1 MFINSKNDN
10 SIKDE
15 ELNENLE
22 DTKFSMFSRHKGEDE
37 IVDDN
42 SKKHDKKEKKVK
54 NNDNDL
60 VDYNQKFLKDN
71 QKNTGN
77 EFVKIIKTIVC
88 FAVAVGVVVLLV
100 PSILHYD
107 NSHKK
112 DYVDYVNEMVDKVI
126 TYYNKKDMNCTT
138 TTKDVYYF
146 DINKSDEMFGEKYI
160 SPFIKNPL
168 EGYVEFDGTR
178 DNYTVYVSFTDGM
191 FGFDR
196 IEYSKLN
203 ASDVKLFTYLSLA
216 RHEEMRCDMPFVFSN

>member
-160 SPFIKNPL
+160 SPFIN
-168 EGYVEFDGTR
+168 
-178 DNYTVYVSFTDGM
+178 
-191 FGFDR
+191 
-196 IEYSKLN
+196 III
-203 ASDVKLFTYLSLA
+203 
-216 RHEEMRCDMPFVFSN
+216 